1 MKGAKGAGRAAGPA
15 AEPPRRAEPACF
27 GEAETACGPGLRLA
41 GGLYGGDWASG
52 CLCVLYIYLRCEQ
65 AFFTEIPVLLAF
77 SIHNRYHI
85 IIQSVH
91 RRRLFRGKSTRKA
104 QSSRYFPLSRGHP
117 PGLWR
122 GKSAINETVIRNG
135 RREKPMKNLKKLTIL
150 HSNDMHGDFLAE
162 QIDERLVGG
171 VSLLSGYVNKVRRE
185 EKNVIYAV
193 AGDMFRGSVIDSEY
207 KGTSTIGIMNL
218 VGPDVATIGN
228 HEVDYGLAHLLFLE
242 KCADFPIINANLHIK
257 SNGRRMF
264 RPFWVAQIDDMKILF
279 IGIIT
284 EEVLAA
290 TKSDELIGSFVDIGE
305 AAQEVGNICN
315 AYNAIDIDFTV
326 LLTHIGF
333 EEDKKLAA
341 LLDPDWGV
349 DVIIGGHSHTTME
362 EPCKVNDIY
371 IVQAGTGTDEIGRFD
386 IMVDTDLNAID
397 TFTWQMIP
405 IDDAHCPR
413 DEEVEAFIQR
423 YKTSTS
429 EKYDRIITRFACELT
444 HPQRNRETP
453 LGNLIS
459 DILRDSFGIDL
470 MLMGSGAIRSLKL
483 GPVVHYAD
491 LAECLPYDDAVYML
505 KVTGTQLERMIRHIL
520 RDEAFQGEHT
530 EFYQFSHG
538 TRIVWSRSEQ
548 AFRTLTLDGEPLVP
562 DRLYTVALQKYHY
575 NNLKPFLD
583 ITLEEVEKNGKIRVL
598 STSAR
603 DVVEEYLMVNQHLK
617 REVEGRLVVLD

>member
-1 MKGAKGAGRAAGPA
+1 
-15 AEPPRRAEPACF
+15 
-27 GEAETACGPGLRLA
+27 
-41 GGLYGGDWASG
+41 
-52 CLCVLYIYLRCEQ
+52 
-65 AFFTEIPVLLAF
+65 
-77 SIHNRYHI
+77 
-85 IIQSVH
+85 
-91 RRRLFRGKSTRKA
+91 
-104 QSSRYFPLSRGHP
+104 
-117 PGLWR
+117 
-122 GKSAINETVIRNG
+122 
-135 RREKPMKNLKKLTIL
+135 MKNLKKLTIL

-171 VSLLSGYVNKVRRE
+171 GSLLSGYVNKVRRE

-228 HEVDYGLAHLLFLE
+228 HEIDYGLAHLLFLE

-264 RPFWVAQIDDMKILF
+264 RPFWIAHIDNMKILF

-290 TKSDELIGSFVDIGE
+290 TKTDELIGSFVDIGE
-305 AAQEVGNICN
+305 AAREVGNICN

-341 LLDPDWGV
+341 MLDPDWGV
-349 DVIIGGHSHTTME
+349 DVIIGGHSHTKLE
-362 EPCKVNDIY
+362 EPFKVNDIY

-397 TFTWQMIP
+397 TFTWQMVP
-405 IDDAHCPR
+405 IDDAHCLR
-413 DEEVEAFIQR
+413 DEEVENFIQR
-423 YKTSTS
+423 YRSATSQ
-429 EKYDRIITRFACELT
+429 KYDRIITRLSCELT
-444 HPQRNRETP
+444 HPKRNQETA
-453 LGNLIS
+453 LGDLIA

-470 MLMGSGAIRSLKL
+470 MLMGAGAIRSYAL

-491 LAECLPYDDAVYML
+491 LVECLPYDDAVYML

-538 TRIVWSRSEQ
+538 THIVWSRSEQ
-548 AFRTLTLDGEPLVP
+548 AFRTLTLDGEALYAE
-562 DRLYTVALQKYHY
+562 RLYTVAVQKYHY

-598 STSAR
+598 STSAW
-603 DVVEEYLMVNQHLK
+603 DVVEEYLTVNQHLS
-617 REVEGRLVVLD
+617 REVEGRLVVEA

>member
-1 MKGAKGAGRAAGPA
+1 
-15 AEPPRRAEPACF
+15 
-27 GEAETACGPGLRLA
+27 
-41 GGLYGGDWASG
+41 
-52 CLCVLYIYLRCEQ
+52 
-65 AFFTEIPVLLAF
+65 
-77 SIHNRYHI
+77 
-85 IIQSVH
+85 
-91 RRRLFRGKSTRKA
+91 
-104 QSSRYFPLSRGHP
+104 
-117 PGLWR
+117 
-122 GKSAINETVIRNG
+122 
-135 RREKPMKNLKKLTIL
+135 MKNLKKLTIL

-228 HEVDYGLAHLLFLE
+228 HEIDYGLAHLLFLE

-264 RPFWVAQIDDMKILF
+264 RPFWIAHIDNMKILF

-290 TKSDELIGSFVDIGE
+290 TKTDELIGSFVDIGE
-305 AAQEVGNICN
+305 AAREVGNICN

-341 LLDPDWGV
+341 MLDPDWGV
-349 DVIIGGHSHTTME
+349 DVIIGGHSHTKLE
-362 EPCKVNDIY
+362 EPFKVNDIY

-397 TFTWQMIP
+397 TFTWQMVP
-405 IDDAHCPR
+405 IA
-413 DEEVEAFIQR
+413 
-423 YKTSTS
+423 
-429 EKYDRIITRFACELT
+429 
-444 HPQRNRETP
+444 
-453 LGNLIS
+453 

-470 MLMGSGAIRSLKL
+470 MLMGSGAIRSYAL

-491 LAECLPYDDAVYML
+491 LVECLPYDDAVYML

-538 TRIVWSRSEQ
+538 THIVWSRSEQ
-548 AFRTLTLDGEPLVP
+548 AFRTLTLDGEALYAE
-562 DRLYTVALQKYHY
+562 RLYTVAVQKYHY

-603 DVVEEYLMVNQHLK
+603 DVVEEYLTVNQHLS
-617 REVEGRLVVLD
+617 REVEGRLVMED

>member
-1 MKGAKGAGRAAGPA
+1 
-15 AEPPRRAEPACF
+15 
-27 GEAETACGPGLRLA
+27 
-41 GGLYGGDWASG
+41 
-52 CLCVLYIYLRCEQ
+52 
-65 AFFTEIPVLLAF
+65 
-77 SIHNRYHI
+77 
-85 IIQSVH
+85 
-91 RRRLFRGKSTRKA
+91 
-104 QSSRYFPLSRGHP
+104 
-117 PGLWR
+117 
-122 GKSAINETVIRNG
+122 
-135 RREKPMKNLKKLTIL
+135 MKNLKKLTIL

-228 HEVDYGLAHLLFLE
+228 HEIDYGLAHLLFLE

-264 RPFWVAQIDDMKILF
+264 QPFWIAHIDGMKILF

-305 AAQEVGNICN
+305 AAREVGNICN

-341 LLDPDWGV
+341 MLDPAWGV
-349 DVIIGGHSHTTME
+349 DLIIGGHSHTRLE
-362 EPCKVNDIY
+362 EPFKVNDIY

-413 DEEVEAFIQR
+413 DEEVESFIQR
-423 YKTSTS
+423 YNSATSQ
-429 EKYDRIITRFACELT
+429 KYDRIITRFACELG
-444 HPQRNRETP
+444 HPKRNQETP
-453 LGNLIS
+453 LGNLIA

-470 MLMGSGAIRSLKL
+470 MLMGSGAIRSYSL

-491 LAECLPYDDAVYML
+491 LVECLPYDDAVYML
-505 KVTGTQLERMIRHIL
+505 KVTGAQLERMLRHVL

-538 TRIVWSRSEQ
+538 MHIVWSRSAQ
-548 AFRTLTLDGEPLVP
+548 TFRTLTLDGEALYA
-562 DRLYTVALQKYHY
+562 DRLYTVAMQKYHY
-575 NNLKPFLD
+575 NNLKAFLN
-583 ITLEEVEKNGKIRVL
+583 ITLEEAEENGRTRVL

-603 DVVEEYLMVNQHLK
+603 DVVEEYLMVNQHLN
-617 REVEGRLVVLD
+617 RRVECRLVVED